1 MHWSFLLLDLLP
13 LLVFVVLESMV
24 TNIRYALLG
33 AVGSVIFLVGC
44 DLYLFGEIDEFTI
57 LSSGLVIVFGVLAVR
72 FDNAA
77 YFKIKP
83 AVVNLILAG
92 VFLTTHLQ
100 GSPLVL
106 TALDRYAETFPPHVQ
121 QVLSRPEVRPMLER
135 MSLYLGFGLIA
146 QAAAVTWAALKLG
159 SWWWFAIR
167 SAGFY
172 TMILLVALAAK

>member
-1 MHWSFLLLDLLP
+1 MLLDLLP
-13 LLVFVVLESMV
+13 LLVFVVLESMMA
-24 TNIRYALLG
+24 NLRYALVGAACSIVLLLG
-33 AVGSVIFLVGC
+33 F
-44 DLYLFGEIDEFTI
+44 DLFLFGEIDEFTI

-106 TALDRYAETFPPHVQ
+106 TALDRYGETFPPQVQ
-121 QVLSRPEVRPMLER
+121 QILSRPEVRPMLER
-135 MSLYLGFGLIA
+135 MSLYLGFGLVA

-172 TMILLVALAAK
+172 TMIFLVALAAK

>member
-1 MHWSFLLLDLLP
+1 MHWSFLLLDLIP
-13 LLVFVVLESMV
+13 LFVFVVLESMMA
-24 TNIRYALLG
+24 NMRYALLG
-33 AVGSVIFLVGC
+33 AVGSIVFLVGF

-57 LSSGLVIVFGVLAVR
+57 LSSGLVILFGLLALR

-77 YFKIKP
+77 YFKMKP

-100 GSPLVL
+100 GSPLLL
-106 TALDRYAETFPPHVQ
+106 TALDRYGETLPPQFQ
-121 QVLSRPEVRPMLER
+121 QVLSQPQVRPMLER
-135 MSLYLGFGLIA
+135 TSLYLGFGLIL

-172 TMILLVALAAK
+172 MMVFLVALAAK